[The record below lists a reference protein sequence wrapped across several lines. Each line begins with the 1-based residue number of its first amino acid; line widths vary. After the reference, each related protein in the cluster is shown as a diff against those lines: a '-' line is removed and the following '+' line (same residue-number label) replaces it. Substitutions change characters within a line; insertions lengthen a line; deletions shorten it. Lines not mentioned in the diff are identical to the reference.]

1 MLSLRSLL
9 AATLSLFM
17 SVAVAHHGAAAYDL
31 SRTVL
36 FTGRVTDFQFVNP
49 HVLIYWEVERK
60 DGNVVQWSGELTSPN
75 RLARLEAVK
84 WHIEILKRNEMIE
97 IGGSPAKNGASAMW
111 ITRVIK
117 ANGVKLIG
125 D

>member
-9 AATLSLFM
+9 ATILSLFM

-36 FTGRVTDFQFVNP
+36 FTGRVTDFQFINP
-49 HVLIYWEVERK
+49 HVLIYWEVEGK

-97 IGGSPAKNGASAMW
+97 IGGSPAKNGAPAMW

-117 ANGVKLIG
+117 ANGAKLIG